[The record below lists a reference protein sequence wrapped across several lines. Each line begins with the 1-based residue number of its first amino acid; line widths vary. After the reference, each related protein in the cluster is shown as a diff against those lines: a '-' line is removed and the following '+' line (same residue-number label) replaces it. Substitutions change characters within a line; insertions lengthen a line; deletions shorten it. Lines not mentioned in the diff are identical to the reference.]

1 MALESIS
8 INHGRSMEACSSQ
21 WELVGN
27 IGLSDYVRMLVSR
40 FNPLRKFCAT
50 AIEVYIQNWCP
61 QARNAYGMVLDLSW
75 HEYSRLV
82 NCNWFCFV
90 SLVIIHI
97 FEMVEPCWTQF
108 LKLVE
113 TTNQSSWFLPVPCH
127 DALIFFLIS
136 AWKPTKKQQNPV
148 SLFQVEQK
156 NNEKHINHWIQRVFR
171 VIRFTLKRTH
181 YFLARNLA
189 LNSSWQALR
198 WGSYIHW
205 PWM

>member
-1 MALESIS
+1 
-8 INHGRSMEACSSQ
+8 
-21 WELVGN
+21 
-27 IGLSDYVRMLVSR
+27 
-40 FNPLRKFCAT
+40 
-50 AIEVYIQNWCP
+50 
-61 QARNAYGMVLDLSW
+61 
-75 HEYSRLV
+75 
-82 NCNWFCFV
+82 
-90 SLVIIHI
+90 
-97 FEMVEPCWTQF
+97 
-108 LKLVE
+108 
-113 TTNQSSWFLPVPCH
+113 LPVPCH